1 MNNSITTTGQMIE
14 KINDVLKMKK
24 NAVVNIVN
32 DKLTLSVFSFLE
44 QNLKKVKEINFLIR
58 DNKFVPEK

>member
-32 DKLTLSVFSFLE
+32 DKLTLSVFALLE
-44 QNLKKVKEINFLIR
+44 QNLKNVK
-58 DNKFVPEK
+58 